1 MDFDKEA
8 REIARAVVSIIDLSR
23 QKGLADVSIVTALS
37 ETLAADMRRAFL
49 AGQENMR
56 EKSADVIHSNVIALS
71 RMAVIAKKSG
81 LADEQD
87 LMETQCVFA
96 QELESSIRSLP
107 LLEEP
112 NKEVAG

>member
-1 MDFDKEA
+1 MKMDFEKET
-8 REIARAVVSIIDLSR
+8 REIAESFELPFTDEFIEGKIS
-23 QKGLADVSIVTALS
+23 GAL
-37 ETLAADMRRAFL
+37 RRAFI
-49 AGQENMR
+49 AGQEDMR
-56 EKSADVIHSNVIALS
+56 GRSAHFIHSNVIALS
-71 RMAVIAKKSG
+71 RMAVSAKKSG